1 MAQFPAGH
9 VRAKVGEAG
18 EVKQCGLV
26 GVLSAVVDSEAALQE
41 LVGAAVGLEAE
52 CGLRY
57 RSGYTDRQE
66 EGEWVQYLTR
76 AALACVNWEGDPR
89 GDGHQHRAA
98 LSQVPRL
105 ARLPRP
111 RLGPTKC

>member
-1 MAQFPAGH
+1 MRAGRH
-9 VRAKVGEAG
+9 PVCRGGQQGGAAG
-18 EVKQCGLV
+18 AG
-26 GVLSAVVDSEAALQE
+26 
-41 LVGAAVGLEAE
+41 GAAVGLEAE

-66 EGEWVQYLTR
+66 EGEWVQYLTG

-111 RLGPTKC
+111 RLGPTKR